1 MSAKVWIPQHTENA
15 PTAFNIPPPGA
26 CPGSILR
33 ALQGALFLYRI
44 TKHFLFKHL
53 FDWQAKVQACHG
65 YSLMA
70 NGIQK
75 AQLCMILRENPLLEK
90 LSSADMDLESS
101 D

>member
-1 MSAKVWIPQHTENA
+1 MNVKVWIPQHTENA
-15 PTAFNIPPPGA
+15 PTAFKTPPPGA

-44 TKHFLFKHL
+44 TKHL

-75 AQLCMILRENPLLEK
+75 DQLCMILCENPLLEK